1 MRQSY
6 HGLDGIAVRLPAVDE
21 VGDDLVTVNQRA
33 GSCRTQFPVSE
44 RMGPVFDW
52 QTVAPL
58 DHLVVRR
65 DGGEHVGRLSSALN
79 FGMTSV
85 DHRPDN
91 RDQGYDAHRS
101 RNSALAHPS
110 SPR

>member
-1 MRQSY
+1 MRQAY

-33 GSCRTQFPVSE
+33 GSCRAQFPVSE

-58 DHLVVRR
+58 DHLVVGR
-65 DGGEHVGRLSSALN
+65 DGGGCMGCLSIAIN
-79 FGMTSV
+79 FGMARV
-85 DHRPDN
+85 DRRPNDP
-91 RDQGYDAHRS
+91 DHGYDAHRS
-101 RNSALAHPS
+101 RNNALAHPS
-110 SPR
+110 SPC

>member
-1 MRQSY
+1 
-6 HGLDGIAVRLPAVDE
+6 
-21 VGDDLVTVNQRA
+21 
-33 GSCRTQFPVSE
+33 VSE

-58 DHLVVRR
+58 DHLVVWR
-65 DGGEHVGRLSSALN
+65 DGRVRVDCLSSALN
-79 FGMTSV
+79 FGMASV
-85 DHRPDN
+85 DRRPNN
-91 RDQGYDAHRS
+91 RDHGYDAHRS